1 MQPNDVR
8 QLLLYAEKLWP
19 QKFPLPQDEA
29 DLALTELAWQ
39 RQIGDLAEPLVMAA
53 MDLWRGHWPP
63 TPAELRDAAL
73 QLEAEVNDR
82 RIPDGDEAW
91 AEFVRDYRMDY
102 GGEHEW
108 SHPVVADAAR
118 ALGCRDYGQSETAD
132 LATWRAQFRG
142 FYEQAR
148 ARYERTGAAVPPG
161 VQAWR
166 AGAIE
171 ELASKLRVAELE
183 AADAEG

>member
-1 MQPNDVR
+1 MEANDIHE
-8 QLLLYAEKLWP
+8 LLLYGEKLWP
-19 QKFPLPQDEA
+19 RTFPLPQDEVN
-29 DLALTELAWQ
+29 LELVNLAWQ
-39 RQIGDLAEPLVMAA
+39 RQLGDLNKELVMAA
-53 MDLWRGHWPP
+53 MDLWRDHWPP
-63 TPAELRDAAL
+63 TPSELRDAAL
-73 QLEAEVNDR
+73 QLLAEVTDQ

-91 AEFVRDYRMDY
+91 VEFVRDYRMDY

-118 ALGCRDYGQSETAD
+118 AIGCRDFGQSEEAD
-132 LATWRAQFRG
+132 RATWRAQFRG

-166 AGAIE
+166 AGALA
-171 ELASKLRVAELE
+171 ELAKKLSVAELE
-183 AADAEG
+183 AADAD